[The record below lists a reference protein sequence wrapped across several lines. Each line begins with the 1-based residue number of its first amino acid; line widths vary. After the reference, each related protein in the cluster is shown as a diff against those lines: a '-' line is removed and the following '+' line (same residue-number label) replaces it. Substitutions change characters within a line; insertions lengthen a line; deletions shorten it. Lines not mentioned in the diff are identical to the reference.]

1 MDYCSACR
9 RHLNGALVCPGCGA
23 YAPDIAPPGTEGR
36 RPFAVGDAGDAGGAA
51 GGDGGSGASGR
62 PDRADSTVPG
72 PMGPAG
78 ATAPPRPRGA
88 WDDVSRG
95 TGSVLPQSWHEDR
108 ADDAHAPETGDVS
121 DAPPAPRG
129 RAARRRQR
137 VRWRKSQRRA
147 VVATAV
153 ALVGGGLTLASLDRH
168 APDRTRAAAAPDDRA
183 MGAARAQVRDD
194 DAGGA
199 VAAVP
204 AASVSAPAR
213 TLPRTQSPAA
223 GTPASAAGPS
233 APGTPAARPTAARPD
248 SAAEP
253 RPVGSDAAG
262 PGTATTVPMTGE
274 APRTTPAD
282 QPATATD
289 PAPQAPASTQPAP
302 DPAATSPSRPDRLCL
317 LVVCLG

>member
-36 RPFAVGDAGDAGGAA
+36 RPFAVGDAGGAQGA
-51 GGDGGSGASGR
+51 DGGSGASGR
-62 PDRADSTVPG
+62 PERAASTVPG

-78 ATAPPRPRGA
+78 PTAPRPRGA

-95 TGSVLPQSWHEDR
+95 TGSVLPQSWHEDQ
-108 ADDAHAPETGDVS
+108 ADDAHAPDTGDVS
-121 DAPPAPRG
+121 DAPPAPQG

-223 GTPASAAGPS
+223 GAPAGAAGPS
-233 APGTPAARPTAARPD
+233 APGAPAARPTAARPD

-253 RPVGSDAAG
+253 RPVGSGAAG
-262 PGTATTVPMTGE
+262 PGTVTTVPMTGE

>member
-51 GGDGGSGASGR
+51 GGDGGSVASGR

-72 PMGPAG
+72 PLGPAG
-78 ATAPPRPRGA
+78 PTAPPRPRGA

-95 TGSVLPQSWHEDR
+95 TGSVLPQSWHEDQ

-121 DAPPAPRG
+121 DAPSAPRG

-233 APGTPAARPTAARPD
+233 APGTPAARPTAARPY

>member
-36 RPFAVGDAGDAGGAA
+36 RPFAVGDAGAAGGAA

-78 ATAPPRPRGA
+78 PTAPPRPRGA

-95 TGSVLPQSWHEDR
+95 TGSVLPQSWHEDQ

-233 APGTPAARPTAARPD
+233 APGTPAPTAARPD

-253 RPVGSDAAG
+253 RPVGSGAAG

>member
-62 PDRADSTVPG
+62 PDRAGSTVPG

-78 ATAPPRPRGA
+78 PTAPPRPRGA

-95 TGSVLPQSWHEDR
+95 TGSVLPQSWHEDQ